1 MNTMY
6 HLNAFIQASP
16 DDQTIISHYLNSNSI
31 LLNRTSSAKNKN
43 QHLELQK
50 PFISISTP

>member
-6 HLNAFIQASP
+6 HMNAFVEAAP

-31 LLNRTSSAKNKN
+31 LLNRTSPAKNKH
-43 QHLELQK
+43 QTLQK
-50 PFISISTP
+50 PNLTTSTP